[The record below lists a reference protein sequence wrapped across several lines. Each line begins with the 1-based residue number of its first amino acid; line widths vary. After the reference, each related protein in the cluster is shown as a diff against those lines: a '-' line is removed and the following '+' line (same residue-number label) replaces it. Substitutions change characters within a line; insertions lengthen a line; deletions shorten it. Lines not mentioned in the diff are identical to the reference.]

1 MNSKRPVNPSPA
13 RRLVAAVTAS
23 RFVLAVPLT
32 VSKPFSTVFWLCYAL
47 GMASDALD
55 GPLARA
61 LRCQSDSGAR
71 LDSLADLALTAALL
85 ASLARTGLFTGLTL
99 WLSATAGLVRL
110 TAYAVGWRRFHTF
123 AAIHTVLNKITGA
136 LLAALPALYA
146 LFGCGAGIF
155 IAAAAV
161 VSSAQEL
168 LLICRTET
176 LERDR
181 KWIWLTR

>member
-1 MNSKRPVNPSPA
+1 MNSIRPVNPAPA

-23 RFVLAVPLT
+23 RFVLAVP
-32 VSKPFSTVFWLCYAL
+32 VAAAKPFSAVFWLCYAL

-71 LDSLADLALTAALL
+71 LDSFADLALTAALL
-85 ASLARTGLFTGLTL
+85 ASLAQTGLFTGLTV
-99 WLSATAGLVRL
+99 WLTAAAGLVRL
-110 TAYAVGWRRFHTF
+110 AAYAVGWRRFHTF

-146 LFGCGAGIF
+146 LFGCGAGGF
-155 IAAAAV
+155 VAAAAV
-161 VSSAQEL
+161 VSSSQEL
-168 LLICRTET
+168 ILVCRAET

-181 KWIWLTR
+181 KWIWLAR